1 MNEQVVL
8 VTGGAGYIGSHTV
21 VALKEAGY
29 SPWIVDNH
37 SNSDP
42 SALRGIETIL
52 QQSVQ
57 SVVADCGDEKALAAV
72 FQQRMD
78 EGHKFAGVIHFA
90 AFKAVGESVAEPLKY
105 YENNIGSTATLLK
118 VMGEFGVSN
127 LVFSSSCTVYG
138 EPDRIP
144 VDETAPIKPAESPY
158 GYTKQVCERMI
169 ADAVHAMPDMRATLL
184 RYFNPIGAHPS
195 AAIGELPI
203 GRPNNLIPYLTQAT
217 AGLREP
223 LTVYGDDYPT
233 PDGTC
238 IRDYIHVVDLAEAHV
253 SAMDWLLKK
262 SQGGVCEPFNLG
274 TGTGSSVKEVIE
286 TFEKVNGVSVPHH
299 MGPRRAGDVVAIYA
313 EANKAAEVLGW
324 RAKRDLGEALKDAWN
339 WQKALAERTA

>member
-42 SALRGIETIL
+42 SALKGIESIL
-52 QQSVQ
+52 GQPVP
-57 SVVADCGDEKALAAV
+57 SVVADCGNEEALVAV
-72 FQQRMD
+72 FQQCKD
-78 EGHKFAGVIHFA
+78 EGHEFAGVIHFA

-118 VMGEFGVSN
+118 VMERFGVSN

-169 ADAVHAMPDMRATLL
+169 ADAVHAMPGMRATLL

-253 SAMDWLLKK
+253 AAMDWLLNQA
-262 SQGGVCEPFNLG
+262 QGPICEPFNLG
-274 TGTGSSVKEVIE
+274 TGTGSSVKQVVE
-286 TFEKVNGVSVPHH
+286 TFEQVNGIAVPHD

-313 EANKAAEVLGW
+313 EANKAANVLGW
-324 RAKRDLGEALKDAWN
+324 RAKRDLGVALKDAWN
-339 WQKALAERTA
+339 WQQSLEPRTA